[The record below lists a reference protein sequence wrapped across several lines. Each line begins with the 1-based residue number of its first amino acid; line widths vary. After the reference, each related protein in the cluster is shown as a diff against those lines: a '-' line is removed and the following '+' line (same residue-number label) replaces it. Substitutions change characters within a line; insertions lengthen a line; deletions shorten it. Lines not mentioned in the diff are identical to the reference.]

1 MAKKSNRTRTIVV
14 WTIILLLLAGG
25 GAGAYMYRKR
35 DVVITVQTEK
45 ALRRNITETV
55 VATGKIQPVLQV
67 VINPEVS
74 GEITDL
80 PVHEGQPVKKGDL
93 LVKIKPDNYVASRN
107 SAEAGYKSAMAGR
120 SQSKAQ
126 LEKAEKEYNRN
137 KELMANNLVSAS
149 AFLDYETAFEVA
161 KLVYETSTHQ
171 TDVAMAALERAND
184 DLSKTTI
191 SSPINGVVTKLKSQ
205 KGERVVGT
213 AMMAGTEIMT
223 IADLEA
229 MEARV
234 DIGEIDI
241 VLIATNQNAKLEVD
255 SFQDKKFSGVVY
267 ELSNAANTTG
277 ANTQQEATK
286 FQVKIAIKDKDNF
299 RPGMSVTAYI
309 ETRSKS
315 NVVSV
320 PIPSVT
326 TRLPKGSQ
334 PANKKPGPGEKVD
347 ENEKAGVGNI
357 ANLKKKETTVK
368 PVEVVFVMEGETTK
382 MVTVKRGISDD
393 DYVEITE
400 GISEGMTVVSGGY
413 KAINKELEDGKKVKV
428 DNEKHAPKEEK
439 K

>member
-1 MAKKSNRTRTIVV
+1 MAKKSNRTRTIIV
-14 WTIILLLLAGG
+14 WTIILLLLVGG

-35 DVVITVQTEK
+35 EVIITVQTEK
-45 ALRRNITETV
+45 AQRRNVTETV

-74 GEITDL
+74 GEITEL
-80 PVHEGQPVKKGDL
+80 PVHEGQPVKKGDI

-107 SAEAGYKSAMAGR
+107 SAEASYKSSIAGR
-120 SQSKAQ
+120 SQAKAQ
-126 LEKAEKEYNRN
+126 MEKAEKEFKRN
-137 KELMANNLVSAS
+137 NQLMESKLVSES
-149 AFLDYETAFEVA
+149 TFLDFETAFEVA
-161 KLVYETSTHQ
+161 RLVYETSTHQ
-171 TDVAMAALERAND
+171 ADVAQAALERARD

-191 SSPINGVVTKLKSQ
+191 ASPIDGVVTKLKSQ

-223 IADLEA
+223 IANLSE

-255 SFQDKKFSGVVY
+255 SFQDKKFSGLVY

-286 FQVKIAIKDKDNF
+286 FQVKIKIQDKDNF

-315 NVVSV
+315 NVVTV

-334 PANKKPGPGEKVD
+334 PAAKKPGPGQKVD
-347 ENEKAGVGNI
+347 ENEKAGIGNI
-357 ANLKKKETTVK
+357 SNLKKREVSVK
-368 PVEVVFVMEGETTK
+368 PIEAVFIMDGEMVK
-382 MVTVKRGISDD
+382 MIPVKRGISDD

-400 GISEGMTVVSGGY
+400 GVTEGMTIISGGY